1 VPEGDTIFRAARTLQ
16 RAIGG
21 QAVTRFETVLPKLA
35 RVDFDSGVVGR
46 MVEKV
51 EARGKWMLMY
61 FSGDLILLTHLLM
74 SGSWH
79 IYRPAEKWKLPA
91 HSMRIA
97 ISTEKMVAVAF
108 NVQTAEFHTESTL
121 RRRAG
126 FATLGPSLLAEDFD
140 ETEALRRLMA
150 RPELEVGVALLAQ
163 SIVAGIGN
171 VYKSEVCFACG
182 VHPFRLVGS
191 LTNDEAGRL
200 IGKAKEYLRAN
211 VSGGSGD
218 QIVTYTGF
226 RRTTSRSDPTE
237 RLWVYHRRGEPCRK
251 CGTPIES
258 YKQGVDARTSFWC
271 PVCQKKAIAVS
282 VGR

>member
-35 RVDFDSGVVGR
+35 RVDFDSGIVGR

-51 EARGKWMLMY
+51 EAQGKWLLMH
-61 FSGDLILLTHLLM
+61 FSGDLILLTHMLM
-74 SGSWH
+74 SGSWQ
-79 IYRPAEKWKLPA
+79 IYRPGEKWKLPA

-121 RRRAG
+121 GRRRE
-126 FATLGPSLLAEDFD
+126 FSTLGPSLLADDFN
-140 ETEALRRLMA
+140 EVEAVGRLMQ
-150 RPELEVGVALLAQ
+150 RPELEVGVALLMQ

-171 VYKSEVCFACG
+171 VFKSEVCFACG
-182 VHPFRLVGS
+182 VHPFRLVRS
-191 LTNDEAGRL
+191 LAPDEAMGL
-200 IGKAKEYLRAN
+200 MAKAKEYLRAN
-211 VSGGSGD
+211 VTGMSGD
-218 QIVTYTGF
+218 RIVTYTGF
-226 RRTTSRSDPTE
+226 RRTTHRSDPSVG
-237 RLWVYHRRGEPCRK
+237 LWVYHRRGEPCRK

-258 YKQGVDARTSFWC
+258 YKQGLDARTSFWC
-271 PVCQKKAIAVS
+271 PVCQKSAAAS
-282 VGR
+282 AAG

>member
-1 VPEGDTIFRAARTLQ
+1 VPEGDTIYRAARTLQ

-21 QAVTRFETVLPKLA
+21 QVVTRFETVLPKLA

-46 MVEKV
+46 VVEQV

-61 FSGDLILLTHLLM
+61 FSGDLILLTHMLM

-79 IYRPAEKWKLPA
+79 IYRPGEKWRMST
-91 HSMRIA
+91 HTMRIA

-108 NVQTAEFHTESTL
+108 NVQTAEFHTQSTL
-121 RRRAG
+121 GRRAG
-126 FATLGPSLLAEDFD
+126 FSTLGPSLLAEDFD

-150 RPELEVGVALLAQ
+150 RPELEVSVALLTQ

-191 LTNDEAGRL
+191 LSNDEAMRL
-200 IGKAKEYLRAN
+200 MAKAKEYLRAN
-211 VSGGSGD
+211 VTGASGD

-226 RRTTSRSDPTE
+226 RRTTSRSDPAE

-258 YKQGVDARTSFWC
+258 YKQGLDARTTFWC
-271 PVCQKKAIAVS
+271 PICQKKTIAVS

>member
-21 QAVTRFETVLPKLA
+21 QTVTRFETVLPKLA

-46 MVEKV
+46 VVEQV
-51 EARGKWMLMY
+51 EAQGKWMLMH
-61 FSGDLILLTHLLM
+61 FSGDLILLTHMLM

-79 IYRPAEKWKLPA
+79 IYRPGEKWRMSA
-91 HSMRIA
+91 QSMRIA

-108 NVQTAEFHTESTL
+108 HVQTAEFHTESTL
-121 RRRAG
+121 RRRTG

-150 RPELEVGVALLAQ
+150 RPELEVGVALLTQ

-171 VYKSEVCFACG
+171 VFKSEVCFACG
-182 VHPFRLVGS
+182 VHPFRLVKS
-191 LTNDEAGRL
+191 LAPGEATGL
-200 IGKAKEYLRAN
+200 MAKAKEYLRAN
-211 VSGGSGD
+211 VTGTSGD
-218 QIVTYTGF
+218 RIVTYTGF
-226 RRTTSRSDPTE
+226 RRTTHRADPSE

-258 YKQGVDARTSFWC
+258 YKQGLDARTSFWC
-271 PVCQKKAIAVS
+271 PVCQKSAAAS
-282 VGR
+282 AAR